1 MDEDEERE
9 GGVETRPSDLDGG
22 TQLRHIQEGRG
33 RLWRMLGGDAQEAAG
48 QMGLGWGS
56 RSRVVTEAI

>member
-1 MDEDEERE
+1 M
-9 GGVETRPSDLDGG
+9 ETRPSDLDGG